1 MSLINI
7 LVGAA
12 LLFFGRRLFW
22 LFVAGVGFVVGMML
36 ATDWLGSD
44 AGLLNFLIALG
55 VGVIGALLSVFLQRM
70 AFALAGFLSGGYLA
84 YTAALSSNHES
95 IAWIA
100 SLVGG
105 VIGAILVL
113 ALFDWAL
120 IGLSALTGT
129 TVITQNIP
137 LDQSLSAPLF
147 CVLLAFGV
155 IVQARQLTQ
164 TPPPAR
170 KV

>member
-1 MSLINI
+1 MSSINI

-12 LLFFGRRLFW
+12 LVFFGRRLFW

-84 YTAALSSNHES
+84 YTAALSSK
-95 IAWIA
+95 W
-100 SLVGG
+100 
-105 VIGAILVL
+105 
-113 ALFDWAL
+113 
-120 IGLSALTGT
+120 
-129 TVITQNIP
+129 
-137 LDQSLSAPLF
+137 
-147 CVLLAFGV
+147 
-155 IVQARQLTQ
+155 
-164 TPPPAR
+164 
-170 KV
+170 